1 MTVKMLPGSAC
12 VRQTSQVQTGFSGD
26 FHTNQGSNQRSS
38 FHERIK
44 DLNELKNAVARF
56 AFHSTLLIASS
67 TRLRNTFKLSPTLRV
82 SPRIVIRQ
90 FSPSTRVG
98 ERTQPYKRI
107 TTMITRLW
115 RATLNSDSAPPT
127 TRVHHFVMFIY
138 ALVICHYLARL
149 WRSQRSSLHT
159 ILSEAHR

>member
-1 MTVKMLPGSAC
+1 MLPGSAC

-56 AFHSTLLIASS
+56 AFHSTLSIASS

-107 TTMITRLW
+107 TFAITESRELIVHVKSPGS
-115 RATLNSDSAPPT
+115 ATS
-127 TRVHHFVMFIY
+127 VHRIVMSRFHRWIRPILI
-138 ALVICHYLARL
+138 LVF
-149 WRSQRSSLHT
+149 S
-159 ILSEAHR
+159 